1 MTSQPTRPDPRQMAT
16 PAYTPYDD
24 GEPPVRK
31 RRVSP
36 GVIFLAIAL
45 IGSVAYVAYAITVRD
60 ASQIP
65 LLASGAVVLAI
76 VFGALAAYC
85 LRETWRAGLEDRG
98 GRAVLIALVGGGAAI
113 AAAGCMA
120 GAIILFLLAGGPS

>member
-1 MTSQPTRPDPRQMAT
+1 MAT
-16 PAYTPYDD
+16 PMRDPSPSA
-24 GEPPVRK
+24 G
-31 RRVSP
+31 RRGVSP
-36 GVIFLAIAL
+36 GVVFLAIAL
-45 IGSVAYVAYAITVRD
+45 IGSIAYVAYAITVRD

-98 GRAVLIALVGGGAAI
+98 GRALLIALVGGVAAI
-113 AAAGCMA
+113 AASGCLA
-120 GAIILFLLAGGPS
+120 GALILFLLASGPG